1 MFAHSRF
8 LRLCVR
14 RSFIIWY
21 DWGGWWNQ
29 LWLLSGHKFSYCAVV
44 SKNGFCCTDLFL
56 QEFFFTYQY
65 LVTSPFLFFFPF
77 IFFFY
82 FSLIFLFFSSL
93 LLFLLL
99 LWSKAR
105 IFRWW
110 FALLWVS
117 ESSIRHWRKKYQFFL
132 LKVHCTIINVCHA
145 WHLRESTTGSG
156 GPNPWSSHIL
166 CCFLSCMLSGWRSK
180 IKPERFHHCLAARGR
195 GAQPME
201 RHRLWARG

>member
-65 LVTSPFLFFFPF
+65 LVTSPFLFFFH
-77 IFFFY
+77 FF
-82 FSLIFLFFSSL
+82 LLFFSYFSF
-93 LLFLLL
+93 LFLSSSFSFTSLKQ
-99 LWSKAR
+99 SKNISVMVCIVVSLRVFHKALKEKIPVFPIKSTLHHHQCVSCLTPWR
-105 IFRWW
+105 EYNWLRW
-110 FALLWVS
+110 S
-117 ESSIRHWRKKYQFFL
+117 ESMK
-132 LKVHCTIINVCHA
+132 
-145 WHLRESTTGSG
+145 
-156 GPNPWSSHIL
+156 
-166 CCFLSCMLSGWRSK
+166 
-180 IKPERFHHCLAARGR
+180 
-195 GAQPME
+195 
-201 RHRLWARG
+201 

>member
-1 MFAHSRF
+1 MKPAAVAFRTQVQ
-8 LRLCVR
+8 LLC
-14 RSFIIWY
+14 SGIKE
-21 DWGGWWNQ
+21 
-29 LWLLSGHKFSYCAVV
+29 WLLLHWSF
-44 SKNGFCCTDLFL
+44 FTRI
-56 QEFFFTYQY
+56 FFFIYQY
-65 LVTSPFLFFFPF
+65 LVTSPFLFPFHLFVFFFFP
-77 IFFFY
+77 
-82 FSLIFLFFSSL
+82 LLFLFFSSL

-132 LKVHCTIINVCHA
+132 LKVHCTIINACHA

-180 IKPERFHHCLAARGR
+180 IKPERFHHCLAATGR
-195 GAQPME
+195 GAQPNGKSQAVGKGLT
-201 RHRLWARG
+201 RPS

>member
-1 MFAHSRF
+1 MAGQSAFARSRF

-44 SKNGFCCTDLFL
+44 SKNGFCYTDLFL
-56 QEFFFTYQY
+56 QELFFFHVPISCYQ
-65 LVTSPFLFFFPF
+65 SFPFLFPLH
-77 IFFFY
+77 FFFF
-82 FSLIFLFFSSL
+82 FSCIFLFFSSL

-117 ESSIRHWRKKYQFFL
+117 ESSIRHWRKKIPVFPIKSTLHHHQCVSCLTPRREY
-132 LKVHCTIINVCHA
+132 N
-145 WHLRESTTGSG
+145 WLRWSES
-156 GPNPWSSHIL
+156 
-166 CCFLSCMLSGWRSK
+166 MK
-180 IKPERFHHCLAARGR
+180 
-195 GAQPME
+195 
-201 RHRLWARG
+201 